1 MVKVLIVS
9 KNPIK
14 IQASREAFSFFYENP
29 SFTSLEIEDYN
40 QIGDYFNS
48 QPIGDVET
56 FEASRK
62 RVKYAQTHH
71 TEFDYYVGIEGG
83 IALAFQKKPRIIV
96 YCSVG
101 THAFIETVR
110 GCEIPLPHQWYNQLL
125 ITTQIELGDLV
136 TEVSGISNIKQKQG
150 AVGFLTNNV
159 VKRVDII
166 KQSVIMAL
174 IPFLQPNLFC
184 P

>member
-1 MVKVLIVS
+1 MVKVFIIS
-9 KNPIK
+9 KNPVK

-29 SFTSLEIEDYN
+29 SFTSLETEEYN

-62 RVKYAQTHH
+62 RVNYARSLHS
-71 TEFDYYVGIEGG
+71 EFDYYVGIEGG
-83 IALAFQKKPRIIV
+83 IALTIQKKPRIIV
-96 YCSVG
+96 YCSIG

-110 GCEIPLPHQWYNQLL
+110 GCEIPLPYQWYNQL
-125 ITTQIELGDLV
+125 ITTTQIELGDLI

-159 VKRVDII
+159 IKRVDII